1 MDDRTTWD
9 LSAIVAK
16 WLMKSKRF
24 MTFAEEIVPRFYEHL
39 YWMLRIGQNT
49 TARTYS
55 NLHSTDFRI
64 PA

>member
-24 MTFAEEIVPRFYEHL
+24 MTFVEEIVPRFYEHL
-39 YWMLRIGQNT
+39 Y
-49 TARTYS
+49 
-55 NLHSTDFRI
+55 
-64 PA
+64 